1 MSEQNQEEET
11 ALAETLYRL
20 QLAGCRIA
28 SLDDIIRCARWR
40 GLKPEYEW
48 RREDFQ
54 DLLDAYPELR
64 ELAVSEL
71 RALFLHPEDKISDVV
86 YYKRFNMENVQYF
99 HHHDRFLCFPLAI
112 PEKLLRMKKRADK
125 LPNHLR
131 TKDEQE
137 ALQWVDDEKTKL
149 ARIWQNLGGKRN
161 E

>member
-1 MSEQNQEEET
+1 MSEQNHGYTEEQIR
-11 ALAETLYRL
+11 TLFRL
-20 QLAGCRIA
+20 QQAGCRIA

-64 ELAVSEL
+64 GLAVSEL
-71 RALFLHPEDKISDVV
+71 RALFLRWADKISGVV

-112 PEKLLRMKKRADK
+112 PEKLLRMEKRAD
-125 LPNHLR
+125 HHVWGS
-131 TKDEQE
+131 
-137 ALQWVDDEKTKL
+137 A
-149 ARIWQNLGGKRN
+149 AC
-161 E
+161 